1 MFLVDLVFA
10 RSSGVDILDF
20 TSRSKFGLP
29 ALCCPELPGAEA
41 EPQVPNPLAMLP
53 PLAWSVKPLI
63 FSWNSRTL

>member
-1 MFLVDLVFA
+1 MFLVDPVLL
-10 RSSGVDILDF
+10 GVPRLTFSILGF
-20 TSRSKFGLP
+20 LGTNWA